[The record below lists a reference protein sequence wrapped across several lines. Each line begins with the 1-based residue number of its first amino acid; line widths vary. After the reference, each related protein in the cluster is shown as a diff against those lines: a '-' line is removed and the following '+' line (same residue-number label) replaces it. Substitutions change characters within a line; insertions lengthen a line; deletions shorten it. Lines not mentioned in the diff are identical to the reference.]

1 MVAEVSDAYLPS
13 RIICK
18 VMNALVL
25 RIVLHMVFEH
35 PRLAGNHPE
44 DTKFAQSRILV
55 N

>member
-1 MVAEVSDAYLPS
+1 VVADVSDAHLSP

-18 VMNALVL
+18 VMNAFVL

-35 PRLAGNHPE
+35 PRLAGKHSE